1 MVDERSVES
10 VWVVSHE
17 LERRLNLVL
26 DLVVVGHI
34 VDADLTLFDQRE
46 LQRCIEV
53 VNQLSCSAFWL
64 SQEIVKAYL
73 LTGTWL
79 DSEVRGNVATENT
92 SFQCLDVTSDIG
104 L

>member
-1 MVDERSVES
+1 MVNERSIES

-34 VDADLTLFDQRE
+34 IDADFALFHQGE
-46 LQRCIEV
+46 LQRGIEI

-64 SQEIVKAYL
+64 IQRTVEAYL

-79 DSEVRGNVATENT
+79 DSEVRWNVAPKNT